1 MTDDT
6 LLPFDLPAV
15 RRKKLT
21 VDFEGGNQSSNGGA
35 LLLREAERDVGVC
48 RRLAETMPDH
58 RDPDHIQHKMVEMV
72 TARVTAIACGHEDAI
87 DHNDLRHDPV
97 MKVAVGRAPTRRV
110 RRHGPRRAS
119 NRRVPAQPQT
129 LRRMPILTSACRE

>member
-35 LLLREAERDVGVC
+35 LLLREAERDVGV
-48 RRLAETMPDH
+48 
-58 RDPDHIQHKMVEMV
+58 
-72 TARVTAIACGHEDAI
+72 
-87 DHNDLRHDPV
+87 
-97 MKVAVGRAPTRRV
+97 
-110 RRHGPRRAS
+110 S
-119 NRRVPAQPQT
+119 N
-129 LRRMPILTSACRE
+129 SAN